1 MEILIVATKA
11 CYHTPVLE
19 ILLQKAWLPY
29 KVNYFENHPEIFEK
43 YQLKE
48 TPLLIV
54 DGKLESIGMPKI
66 DIIDDLKARNSNI
79 SEARIPKRDKNHMIP
94 KQIET
99 DFGLVEVDATW
110 GSIQPIS
117 VAQSVHTV
125 GEVEL
130 YHHYMRGLPI
140 IDARKMDAFD
150 AVTIPG
156 SKNIPHDELVGR
168 MDELDKNNPSIFF
181 CNGPQCP
188 QSATAIRNLLDVG
201 YPAEKILYYRGG
213 MHDWVTLGLP
223 VLKP

>member
-29 KVNYFENHPEIFEK
+29 RVNYFENHPEIFEK

-66 DIIDDLKARNSNI
+66 DIIDDLKARNRNI

-94 KQIET
+94 KQIER
-99 DFGLVEVDATW
+99 DFGLVEVDVTW

-130 YHHYMRGLPI
+130 YHHYMKGLPI